1 MKERFPAEKQLW
13 KSFFY
18 SKMRGNMVY

>member
-13 KSFFY
+13 ESFFY